1 VKCSFFNPG
10 NIYLPEIYFDIN
22 KKLLHIKG
30 NNGQN
35 QETIH
40 QMGERSLQVI
50 HYKGLI
56 SRIYKKLKK
65 IKYQVKK

>member
-35 QETIH
+35 QETAHRVVEESSPAIQWVRDCSPDH
-40 QMGERSLQVI
+40 TKS
-50 HYKGLI
+50 
-56 SRIYKKLKK
+56 
-65 IKYQVKK
+65 